1 MPFEEPLFR
10 FKFAD
15 AGDLAPP
22 LISFSEVA
30 FSYSGSKK
38 DYLFKN
44 ISFGI
49 HPKSRIVLV
58 RINFLTLPNLS
69 LNFFVPRSP
78 FARLNI
84 CHRHHRHTSSAVTQV
99 GPNGAGKST
108 LLKLICGE
116 NGPTEGTV
124 STRSGK
130 NNNNHNNNN
139 NNNKSQI
146 LFLD

>member
-1 MPFEEPLFR
+1 MIPYPNPFLLILIAGLLEMPFEEPLFR

-58 RINFLTLPNLS
+58 RMTFLWLL
-69 LNFFVPRSP
+69 FV
-78 FARLNI
+78 
-84 CHRHHRHTSSAVTQV
+84 
-99 GPNGAGKST
+99 
-108 LLKLICGE
+108 
-116 NGPTEGTV
+116 
-124 STRSGK
+124 
-130 NNNNHNNNN
+130 
-139 NNNKSQI
+139 
-146 LFLD
+146 

>member
-58 RINFLTLPNLS
+58 RMTFLWLLFVLPSFDCLFVVFSLFLTCCPLLS
-69 LNFFVPRSP
+69 L
-78 FARLNI
+78 
-84 CHRHHRHTSSAVTQV
+84 QV

-130 NNNNHNNNN
+130 QTKIITTNN
-139 NNNKSQI
+139 
-146 LFLD
+146 